1 MTSTEKSCLGCNCT
15 MNPDNTINIDDQEI
29 CVDCA
34 AEKLSVTVI
43 TNNDD
48 TFDILAQNLELED
61 LLNIKKTI
69 KGVSPNINQL
79 INAKKRE
86 LLKRE
91 LLNKNLRSGE
101 AHFYDLSGENYPTFR
116 LANIDK
122 FGNNP
127 HKMFKENIKF
137 FGNPTEI
144 LSKYF
149 NGDYDFFDTDG
160 NDYPTFAE
168 LLDAII
174 GVDEEESKEIQEY
187 ILAGSPDVKFSNSDL
202 LNEVYELILKTLV
215 LDFEPESS
223 DFYYYKVEKFIQ
235 KDSSVKIGDV
245 VYAQE
250 YMTSRPEYG
259 IALVGWDWESG
270 KKILVTDGEGQPEL
284 PQYIVDKLVAK
295 HVTYNMANSDV
306 FYLIMG
312 DDGEMDVTTWVLP
325 SVCLRIIGIFQRNL
339 MQKD

>member
-1 MTSTEKSCLGCNCT
+1 MTSIEKSCLGCNCA

-34 AEKLSVTVI
+34 AEKLSVTDI

-61 LLNIKKTI
+61 LLNLKKTV
-69 KGVSPNINQL
+69 KGVSPNINQI
-79 INAKKRE
+79 INAK
-86 LLKRE
+86 KRE

-122 FGNNP
+122 FGDDNP
-127 HKMFKENIKF
+127 HKMFNQNIEF
-137 FGNPTEI
+137 FGNSTEI
-144 LSKYF
+144 LTNYF

-160 NDYPTFAE
+160 DDYPTFAE

-174 GVDEEESKEIQEY
+174 GVDEEESKEIEDH
-187 ILAGSPDVKFSNSDL
+187 ILGGSSDLDFSNADL
-202 LNEVYELILKTLV
+202 LSEVYEAILKTLV
-215 LDFEPESS
+215 LHFEPDSS
-223 DFYYYKVEKFIQ
+223 DFYYYKVDKFIQ
-235 KDSSVKIGDV
+235 KDSSIKIGDV

-259 IALVGWDWESG
+259 IALVGGDQESG
-270 KKILVTDGEGQPEL
+270 KKILITDGEGQPEL

-295 HVTYNMANSDV
+295 HVTYNMANNDV

-312 DDGEMDVTTWVLP
+312 DDGEMDATTWVLP
-325 SVCLRIIGIFQRNL
+325 SVCLRITGIFQRNL
-339 MQKD
+339 MEKD